1 MTSNPVS
8 ETSNVSPIS
17 RTFREHST
25 FLPFRR
31 FILLFWPRLAPEHM
45 DSLGSKFRTVRESQG
60 LTLEQMVS
68 RTRIQESYLKALEED
83 SFGQLP
89 ERVFTKGF
97 VRAYARSLNLDE
109 EECLRLFAECSVSFY
124 QAEDER
130 QQKFALLSEGK
141 RKGRTS
147 RVMVVLLVGGLVGL
161 GGLVLL
167 QQQSSM
173 TSTVS
178 PVSQQ
183 AVEPNDTALSEPEL
197 PGNASE
203 SAEDRPPSSSE
214 RQIDADSGAVNMETA
229 STTDVDETPEESPAD
244 VRPATPSLSSS
255 DTLSIVS
262 PTAASEDE
270 PLVLEIRTL
279 ETTWVVVRSDE
290 KEPQEAL
297 LQVGETVKWKARER
311 FLLTLGNAGG
321 VEVRLNGELRGPFG
335 ETGVVRRN
343 LELRP

>member
-1 MTSNPVS
+1 
-8 ETSNVSPIS
+8 
-17 RTFREHST
+17 
-25 FLPFRR
+25 
-31 FILLFWPRLAPEHM
+31 M
-45 DSLGSKFRTVRESQG
+45 DSLGNKFRTVRESQG
-60 LTLEQMVS
+60 LTLEQMAS

-83 SFGQLP
+83 SFERLP

-97 VRAYARSLNLDE
+97 VRAYARSLNLEE
-109 EECLRLFAECSVSFY
+109 EECLRLFAECSASFY
-124 QAEDER
+124 QEEGEG
-130 QQKFALLSEGK
+130 QQKFALLNEGK

-147 RVMVVLLVGGLVGL
+147 RVVVVLLVGGLVVL

-167 QQQSSM
+167 QQQSPP
-173 TSTVS
+173 TSILS

-183 AVEPNDTALSEPEL
+183 AVEPRDTALSEPGL

-203 SAEDRPPSSSE
+203 NAGDRPPSSSE
-214 RQIDADSGAVNMETA
+214 QPVDADPGAVNMETA
-229 STTDVDETPEESPAD
+229 STTDVDGTPEESPAD
-244 VRPATPSLSSS
+244 DGPAAPSLSSS
-255 DTLSIVS
+255 DTLPAFA
-262 PTAASEDE
+262 PTIASEDE
-270 PLVLEIRTL
+270 PLVLELRTL

-290 KEPQEAL
+290 NEPREAL
-297 LQVGETVKWKARER
+297 LQAGETVKWKARER

>member
-1 MTSNPVS
+1 
-8 ETSNVSPIS
+8 
-17 RTFREHST
+17 
-25 FLPFRR
+25 
-31 FILLFWPRLAPEHM
+31 M
-45 DSLGSKFRTVRESQG
+45 DSLGNKFRTVRESQG
-60 LTLEQMVS
+60 LTLEQMAS
-68 RTRIQESYLKALEED
+68 RTRIQESFLNALEED
-83 SFGQLP
+83 AFERLP

-109 EECLRLFAECSVSFY
+109 EECLRLFAECSASFY
-124 QAEDER
+124 QEEGEG
-130 QQKFALLSEGK
+130 QQKFALLNEDK

-147 RVMVVLLVGGLVGL
+147 RVVAVLLVGGLFLL

-167 QQQSSM
+167 QQQSPR
-173 TSTVS
+173 TSTLS

-183 AVEPNDTALSEPEL
+183 AVEPRDTALSEPGL

-203 SAEDRPPSSSE
+203 SAGDHPSSSSE
-214 RQIDADSGAVNMETA
+214 RHVDADPGAVNMEAA

-244 VRPATPSLSSS
+244 DGPATPSLSSS
-255 DTLSIVS
+255 DTLPVFS
-262 PTAASEDE
+262 PTIASEDE
-270 PLVLEIRTL
+270 LLVLEIRTL

-290 KEPQEAL
+290 KGPQEAL